1 LGIFLGSQAL
11 VSWALERETSSSE
24 TFSMVAEEVGTQSF
38 ICMYSHFHK
47 FYTFILIFQD
57 ADGLRGEDGRG
68 MLLRIT
74 DLVNET
80 LAAEGVYDAPILST
94 EDVLKAIDK
103 GKSEGGKSGRHWILD
118 PIDGTKG

>member
-1 LGIFLGSQAL
+1 M
-11 VSWALERETSSSE
+11 SWALERETSSAE
-24 TFSMVAEEVGTQSF
+24 TFSMVAEEVSTQSF
-38 ICMYSHFHK
+38 ICMCSKFHK
-47 FYTFILIFQD
+47 FCTLILIIQD